1 MFACEMTPRVTPP
14 LLSIV
19 QVYDI
24 YVNAFLVISYPAC
37 HFGIDHVKLY
47 DDLER

>member
-19 QVYDI
+19 QAYDT
-24 YVNAFLVISYPAC
+24 YVNALLEIFYPAC
-37 HFGIDHVKLY
+37 HFGIDRAKLY